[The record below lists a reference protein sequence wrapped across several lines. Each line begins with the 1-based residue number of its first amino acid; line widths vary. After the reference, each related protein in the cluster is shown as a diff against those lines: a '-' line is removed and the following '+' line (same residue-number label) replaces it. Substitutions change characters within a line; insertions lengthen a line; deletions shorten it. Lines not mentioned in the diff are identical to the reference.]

1 MSAPV
6 SPSELLKSLLD
17 TELPTGLIPGGVT
30 VGPPTDDQINAGV
43 ISIMD
48 AGQPREE
55 LYLPLARYRAQMR
68 CLAPTL
74 EHIDRIARG
83 AWDRL
88 HQRGRTVVLQPSNG
102 ERYLIHTC
110 DVGAG
115 PSHHRDSDEN
125 YEALIFAEMLIG
137 LDPVR

>member
-30 VGPPTDDQINAGV
+30 VGPPTDTQIQAGV

-48 AGQPREE
+48 AGQPRTES
-55 LYLPLARYRAQMR
+55 YLPVAWYRAQMR

-88 HQRGRTVVLQPSNG
+88 DKRNRTVVLQPSNG
-102 ERYLIHTC
+102 ERYLIHLC